1 MVPRVLLALLAVFGI
16 VEAADVTVVEQIV
29 AKVNGDIITRGELEK
44 TRQAMAQELKLQN
57 IPDDKREAVLNER
70 AADALRDQIDQ
81 LLLVQKGKQLDI
93 NVDAE
98 VTKELADI
106 QVQNKIADPDKFHQ
120 WVTEQAGVPFE
131 DVKQQMKNRY
141 LTQRVIRQ
149 EVGGKIT
156 IPKPELLKYYNEHKD
171 EFMRQEEVFLREI
184 LVSSV
189 GKTPDQV
196 AAAEKRAKDVLA
208 RAKKGEKFPELARDT
223 SDADSAKN
231 FGEIG
236 WYKKGDLTP
245 ELQSLFRQDRGYLTD
260 VMRVP
265 NGFLIIKL
273 EEKHAEGLAP
283 FEEVENEI
291 TEKLYVPRMQPKVR
305 EFLTTLR
312 EQAFLEIRAGY
323 VDSGAA
329 PGKDT
334 AWKDPAQLKP
344 ETTTKEEVAS
354 RRRKKLLGVIPRKSA
369 AGPSAD
375 AASANAV
382 TTPPPAS
389 TTPPTAATPPA
400 AASPPVATTPPAA
413 TSPPIASA
421 PAPSV
426 AKP

>member
-1 MVPRVLLALLAVFGI
+1 MVRSVLLVFLGVFGI
-16 VEAADVTVVEQIV
+16 AEASDISVVEQIV

-44 TRQAMAQELKLQN
+44 TRQALEQQLKQQNVPLDKQELALK
-57 IPDDKREAVLNER
+57 EGE
-70 AADALRDQIDQ
+70 ADALRDQIDQ
-81 LLLVQKGKQLDI
+81 LLLVQKAKQLDI

-98 VTKELADI
+98 VTKEMADI
-106 QVQNKIADPDKFHQ
+106 QVQNKISDPDKFHQ
-120 WVTEQAGVPFE
+120 WVQDQSGMPFE

-171 EFMRQEEVFLREI
+171 EFMRQEEIFLREI
-184 LVSSV
+184 LISSV
-189 GKTPDQV
+189 GKTPEQV

-236 WYKKGDLTP
+236 WYKRGDLTP
-245 ELQSLFRQDRGYLTD
+245 ELQNLFRQEKGYITD

-273 EEKHAEGLAP
+273 EEKHAQGLAP

-305 EFLTTLR
+305 EFLTKLR

-323 VDSGAA
+323 VDSGAS

-344 ETTTKEEVAS
+344 ETTTKEEVLS
-354 RRRKKLLGVIPRKSA
+354 RRRKRLLGVIPRKSA

-375 AASANAV
+375 SQAANTAA
-382 TTPPPAS
+382 TPPPAS
-389 TTPPTAATPPA
+389 TTPPASSTPPA
-400 AASPPVATTPPAA
+400 AATPASTTPPVAAAPAA
-413 TSPPIASA
+413 
-421 PAPSV
+421 PAV

>member
-1 MVPRVLLALLAVFGI
+1 MFPRVLLAFLAVFGI

-44 TRQAMAQELKLQN
+44 TREAMAQELKMQN
-57 IPDDKREAVLNER
+57 IPPEKREAALNEK

-93 NVDAE
+93 NVDAD

-106 QVQNKIADPDKFHQ
+106 QVQNKISDPDKFHQ
-120 WVTEQAGVPFE
+120 WVQEQAGVPFE

-149 EVGGKIT
+149 EVGGRIT

-171 EFMRQEEVFLREI
+171 EFNRQEEVFLREI
-184 LVSSV
+184 LISSV
-189 GKTPDQV
+189 GKTPEQV
-196 AAAEKRAKDVLA
+196 AAAEKRAKDILA

-245 ELQSLFRQDRGYLTD
+245 ELQTLFRQDRGYLTD
-260 VMRVP
+260 VMKVP

-305 EFLTTLR
+305 EFLTKLR
-312 EQAFLEIRAGY
+312 EEAFLEIRAGF

-344 ETTTKEEVAS
+344 ETTTKEEVAA
-354 RRRKKLLGVIPRKSA
+354 RRRKRLLGVIPRKSA
-369 AGPSAD
+369 PGPSSD
-375 AASANAV
+375 TAASTAV

-389 TTPPTAATPPA
+389 TTLPV
-400 AASPPVATTPPAA
+400 ASAPSAATTPPAA
-413 TSPPIASA
+413 GA
-421 PAPSV
+421 PAAPGT

>member
-1 MVPRVLLALLAVFGI
+1 MVPRALLVFLAVFYSAT
-16 VEAADVTVVEQIV
+16 AADVTVVEQIV

-44 TRQAMAQELKLQN
+44 TRSAMEQEMKVQN
-57 IPDDKREAVLNER
+57 IPPEKREAALNER
-70 AADALRDQIDQ
+70 AADSLRDQIDQ

-93 NVDAE
+93 NVDAD
-98 VTKELADI
+98 VTKEMADI
-106 QVQNKIADPDKFHQ
+106 QVQNKISDPDKFHQ
-120 WVTEQAGVPFE
+120 WVQDQAGIPFE

-156 IPKPELLKYYNEHKD
+156 IPKPELQKYYNEHKD

-184 LVSSV
+184 LISSV
-189 GKTPDQV
+189 GKTPEQV

-245 ELQSLFRQDRGYLTD
+245 ELQALFRQDRGYLTD
-260 VMRVP
+260 VMKVP

-305 EFLTTLR
+305 EFLTKLR

-323 VDSGAA
+323 QDSGAA

-334 AWKDPAQLKP
+334 VWKDPAQLKP
-344 ETTTKEEVAS
+344 ETTTKEEVAA
-354 RRRKKLLGVIPRKSA
+354 RRRKRLLGIIPRKSA

-375 AASANAV
+375 SAAANTAP
-382 TTPPPAS
+382 TPPPAS
-389 TTPPTAATPPA
+389 TTPAPSVTPAPAAAAAAKPAAPAAATP
-400 AASPPVATTPPAA
+400 
-413 TSPPIASA
+413 
-421 PAPSV
+421 
-426 AKP
+426 